1 MLNVKNNESG
11 KVEQL
16 QDDSVLPDLV
26 SSGKVSLPNKEFEF
40 QSDDGKKYS
49 VPAKGFLEAVKQGW
63 KYRDNT
69 VKREE
74 DLQAKYGDSTA
85 KALLYG
91 GARGLTFGLSDPLLT
106 STGIETPEAL
116 SEIKKRNSEA
126 SIGAEVVGAVAPA
139 LFTGGTG
146 TLASMA
152 GKSIPGLTTK
162 IAARAGSRAAQN
174 VASKVAQKAIDLGVA
189 GAVEGGLVGVGQ
201 TISEAALGDA
211 EFNAESLLSN
221 VGTGAAVGGLFGGA
235 LGAGSE
241 YISKATKF
249 GKKQVTEKLIQQI
262 DGDEAFK
269 AEIRSKIA
277 NGEAMEQGILAT
289 KDPEIARIISQYPDA
304 PVTPG
309 MESAIKPIKDVEK
322 YLYDAPTLQG
332 ESIRKSSKEIESY
345 VDNKIDEIWKGA
357 RTASPEETG
366 DLIRQKFLTQINEP
380 WQSGKTYYDDLMG
393 EFGNA
398 PVSQKYRT
406 ELSNEIKN
414 SDAFRIGAEGS
425 DIKRVLGIV
434 DDKKA
439 MLASQAEELQLLGL
453 NKRQISTIQ
462 KEGGISAKMN
472 TELNNSGVNLK
483 QFNDTMARHAA
494 EMPKTELTLRQVKEL
509 QSDVGA
515 SMKLAKGSE
524 RKLLRQ
530 TYDKLRTM
538 QDSIIRETVGDSKA
552 AKKVIAGLDAAN
564 ADYVRAYKAK
574 DEIADLFGVKGSDF
588 DTVMEKLENM
598 SAIDLEKKF
607 MNIKKTDKA
616 NQILDKYPEIGKLVL
631 ANRQNALIKKHILQ
645 GDVVNYAGIKK
656 DLLKMSNEER
666 AIYFGGSKQQ
676 EKRAIDMMTL
686 WEKRPKTMNPSGT
699 DVRRELRDL
708 LSPKTQAQNWVLGE
722 LYKGN
727 DSFVGRMINKV
738 MPDLAGVERSAN
750 KTKNKISSSISGF
763 IKNSKVG
770 ISKSAVEA
778 IPEEKIK
785 KASKVYE
792 DIQSDPGKVVDQ
804 FNKNNASLLDSAPE
818 TYSALQ
824 SKIIAGVQFLQSK
837 SPKIDQD
844 YMFQN
849 REPSR
854 SEVMA
859 FSDYLE
865 AVESPGVIYDQIAKG
880 YINPRTVE
888 ALKVVYP
895 KIYQGL
901 VAEFIAKKPK
911 VLSRTQMIEA
921 QKLLGVRVMPA
932 MDKDK
937 FAILQNMTAASQQAG
952 QQTDQ
957 MMSPKVAS
965 AKEMK
970 SSERNMTGLD
980 AALYRS

>member
-1 MLNVKNNESG
+1 MLNVKNNQTG

-16 QDDSVLPDLV
+16 SDDSELPNLV
-26 SSGKVSLPNKEFEF
+26 QSGKVSLPNKEFEF
-40 QSDDGKKYS
+40 ESPEGEKYA

-63 KYRDNT
+63 KYRDNSI
-69 VKREE
+69 KREE

-106 STGIETPEAL
+106 ATGIETPEAL

-139 LFTGGTG
+139 LFSGGTSVA
-146 TLASMA
+146 ASIA
-152 GKSIPGLTTK
+152 GKTAPGLAAK
-162 IAARAGSRAAQN
+162 IATRAGSRAAQN
-174 VASKVAQKAIDLGVA
+174 ITSKVAQSAVNLGIG
-189 GAVEGGLVGVGQ
+189 GAVEGSLVGVGQ

-221 VGTGAAVGGLFGGA
+221 VGTGAMVGGVFGGA
-235 LGAGSE
+235 IGAGSE

-249 GKKQVTEKLIQQI
+249 GKKQIQEKIINQI

-269 AEIRSKIA
+269 QEIRQKLA
-277 NGEAMEQGILAT
+277 NNEAMDKGILAL
-289 KDPEIARIISQYPDA
+289 KDPEMMRIKAEYPDA
-304 PVTPG
+304 PITPG
-309 MESAIKPIKDVEK
+309 MESAIKPVKEVEK

-332 ESIRKSSKEIESY
+332 ESIRKSAKDIEQY
-345 VDNKIDEIWKGA
+345 VENKVDEIWKGA
-357 RTASPEETG
+357 KEASPEETG
-366 DLIRQKFLTQINEP
+366 DLIRQKFLTEINEP
-380 WQSGKTYYDDLMG
+380 WQTGKAYYNDLME
-393 EFGNA
+393 EFGGA

-406 ELSNEIKN
+406 ELANKIKN
-414 SDAFRIGAEGS
+414 SDAYRIGSEGS
-425 DIKRVLGIV
+425 DIKRVLNIAE
-434 DDKKA
+434 DKKA
-439 MLASQAEELQLLGL
+439 MLASQAEELKLLGL
-453 NKRQISTIQ
+453 NNRQISTIQ
-462 KEGGISAKMN
+462 KEGGVSAKMN
-472 TELNNSGVNLK
+472 TELNNLGVNLK
-483 QFNDTMARHAA
+483 QFNDTVARHAK
-494 EMPKTELTLRQVKEL
+494 ELPTTELTLRQVKEL
-509 QSDVGA
+509 QSDIGA
-515 SMKLAKGSE
+515 SIKMAKGSE
-524 RKLLRQ
+524 RKLL
-530 TYDKLRTM
+530 TEAYDQLRTM
-538 QDSIIRETVGDSKA
+538 QDSIIRETVGDSKSA
-552 AKKVIAGLDAAN
+552 QKVIAGLDAAN

-574 DEIADLFGVKGSDF
+574 DEIAELFGVKGKDF
-588 DTVMEKLENM
+588 DTVMDKLESM

-616 NQILDKYPEIGKLVL
+616 NDILNKYPEIGKLVL

-645 GDVVNYAGIKK
+645 DNVVNYSGIKK

-666 AIYFGGSKQQ
+666 AIYFGGNKHQ

-686 WEKRPKTMNPSGT
+686 FEKRPKTMNPSGT
-699 DVRRELRDL
+699 DVRRELRDM
-708 LSPKTQAQNWVLGE
+708 LSPKAQAQNWVLGE

-727 DSFVGRMINKV
+727 DSFVGKMANKV

-770 ISKSAVEA
+770 ISKASVEA
-778 IPEEKIK
+778 LPEKKIK
-785 KASKVYE
+785 KASQVYE
-792 DIQSDPGKVVDQ
+792 EIQTNPEKIIND

-824 SKIIAGVQFLQSK
+824 NKIIAGVQFLQSK
-837 SPKIDQD
+837 SPKVDQD

-859 FSDYLE
+859 FSDYLD
-865 AVESPGVIYDQIAKG
+865 AVESPGVIYDQISKG

-921 QKLLGVRVMPA
+921 QKLLGAKIMPA
-932 MDKDK
+932 MDHDK
-937 FAILQNMTAASQQAG
+937 FSILQRMTPESQQAG
-952 QQTDQ
+952 EQANAE
-957 MMSPKVAS
+957 MSPKIAS
-965 AKEMK
+965 ARDMK
-970 SSERNMTGLD
+970 ASSRSMSGLD
-980 AALYRS
+980 RSLYRA